1 VFIDPGSD
9 TTVGIEELS
18 TLTGGAAITS
28 TGFSLLTVDFL
39 FLIARQEGDSRLLP
53 VGAFSVDVRH
63 DQLER
68 QLKAV

>member
-1 VFIDPGSD
+1 M
-9 TTVGIEELS
+9 L
-18 TLTGGAAITS
+18 
-28 TGFSLLTVDFL
+28 GFSLLAVDFL
-39 FLIARQEGDSRLLP
+39 SLIARQGGDSNLLS